1 MILIRD
7 VAGGYEHSEKVTYQ
21 ATCQR
26 FMILGLFLS
35 MNAGRPQMDSVGLFS
50 ARWTQAVQND
60 IITSGIG
67 EGVLLQG
74 KFVR

>member
-26 FMILGLFLS
+26 IMILGLFLS
-35 MNAGRPQMDSVGLFS
+35 MNAGRPKMDSVGQFI
-50 ARWTQAVQND
+50 ARWMRAVQND

-67 EGVLLQG
+67 TGMVLQG
-74 KFVR
+74 KLVR

>member
-35 MNAGRPQMDSVGLFS
+35 MNAGRPQMDSVGLFFCEVDAS
-50 ARWTQAVQND
+50 RA
-60 IITSGIG
+60 
-67 EGVLLQG
+67 
-74 KFVR
+74 K